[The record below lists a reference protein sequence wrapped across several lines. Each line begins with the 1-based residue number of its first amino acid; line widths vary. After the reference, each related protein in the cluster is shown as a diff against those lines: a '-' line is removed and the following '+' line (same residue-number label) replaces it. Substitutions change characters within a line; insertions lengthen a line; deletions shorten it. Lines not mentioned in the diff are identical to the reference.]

1 MQDPKKEKAVLL
13 TVITPQKNHP
23 ESFSSE
29 SEKREECTDPW
40 EMVQG
45 LQRTSDD
52 VEGFQEAVRA
62 GLHMG
67 RLIRSRRTCS

>member
-1 MQDPKKEKAVLL
+1 MSGGNSVARPKEGEGRAVNSDH
-13 TVITPQKNHP
+13 TPQKNHP

-29 SEKREECTDPW
+29 SEKKEECTDPW

-52 VEGFQEAVRA
+52 VEGFQEAVTGA
-62 GLHMG
+62 WED
-67 RLIRSRRTCS
+67 